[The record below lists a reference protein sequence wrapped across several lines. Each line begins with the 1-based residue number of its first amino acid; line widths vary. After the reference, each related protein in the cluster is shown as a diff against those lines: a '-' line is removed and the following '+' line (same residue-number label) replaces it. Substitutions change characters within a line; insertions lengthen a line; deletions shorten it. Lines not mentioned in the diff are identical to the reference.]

1 MRVLKNILKG
11 VAVCN
16 THGSQEVELSAVV
29 FDSRKVVSK
38 ALFVAQKGV
47 SFDGHLFI
55 EKAISLGASV
65 IVCQT
70 FPSELH
76 DAVTYVEVENSNVA
90 LAKIA
95 ANYFDNP
102 SSKLKLIGVTGTNG
116 KTTVATLM
124 YNLFQK
130 AGYKAGLLS
139 TVKIKVGTDTYKATH
154 TTPDSVA
161 INTYLAKMVDEKVTH
176 CFMEVSSHGIHQ
188 SRTEALAFDGG
199 VFTNLTHDHLDYH
212 NTFLEYRNVK
222 KKFFDQLPKEAFV
235 LVNIDDKNGE
245 VMLQNT
251 AAEKASY
258 ALKTMADFKVKI
270 LEKGLSGMLLNV
282 NQNEIWCRLIGDFNA
297 YNLAAVYG
305 SASLLGMPSEKVLC
319 GMSALQSVDGRF
331 QYEVSNGGI
340 VSIVDYAHTPD
351 ALKNVL
357 ETIITLRLGKEK
369 IITVMGCGGDRDKT
383 KRSKMGHIAA
393 ALSDQVI
400 FTSDNPRFENP
411 QIIINEIEEG
421 VQANDRKKTLA
432 IVDRKQA
439 IKTAIRFAEKG
450 DIVLVAGKGH
460 ETYQDVEGVKID
472 FDDKEVLSNVLAEF
486 EK

>member
-1 MRVLKNILKG
+1 MRVLKDMLKG

-70 FPSELH
+70 FPNELH

-432 IVDRKQA
+432 IV
-439 IKTAIRFAEKG
+439 G

>member
-1 MRVLKNILKG
+1 MRILKDILKG
-11 VAVCN
+11 VAVRN
-16 THGSQEVELSAVV
+16 RYGSQEVELSAVV

-47 SFDGHLFI
+47 SFDGHLFV
-55 EKAISLGASV
+55 EKAISSGASV
-65 IVCQT
+65 VVCQAM
-70 FPSELH
+70 PQKLN
-76 DAVTYVEVENSNVA
+76 DAVTYVEVQNSNVA

-102 SSKLKLIGVTGTNG
+102 SAKLKLIGITGTNG

-130 AGYKAGLLS
+130 SGYKAGLLS
-139 TVKIKVGTDTYKATH
+139 TVKIKVGADTYKATH

-161 INTYLAKMVDEKVTH
+161 INHYLAKMVDEQVTH

-212 NTFLEYRNVK
+212 NTFLEYRDVK
-222 KKFFDQLPKEAFV
+222 KKFFDTLSKEAFA
-235 LVNIDDKNGE
+235 LVNKDDKNGQI
-245 VMLQNT
+245 MLQNT
-251 AAEKASY
+251 LAGKASY

-305 SASLLGMPSEKVLC
+305 TASLLGLPSEKVLRA
-319 GMSALQSVDGRF
+319 MSTLENVDGRF

-351 ALKNVL
+351 ALKNIL
-357 ETIITLRLGKEK
+357 ETIAALRPGKES
-369 IITVMGCGGDRDKT
+369 IITVMGCGGNRDKT
-383 KRSKMGHIAA
+383 KRAKMGKIAA

-400 FTSDNPRFENP
+400 FTSDNPRYENP
-411 QIIINEIEEG
+411 QAIIDEIEAG
-421 VQANDRKKTLA
+421 VQSNDRKKTLA

-439 IKTAIRFAEKG
+439 IKTAIRFAEEG

-460 ETYQDVEGVKID
+460 ESYQDIEGVKIN
-472 FDDKEVLSNVLAEF
+472 FDDREVLSKVLKEF

>member
-1 MRVLKNILKG
+1 MRVLKDMLKG

-70 FPSELH
+70 FPNELH

-450 DIVLVAGKGH
+450 DIVLIAGKGH

>member
-1 MRVLKNILKG
+1 MRILKDILKG
-11 VAVCN
+11 VAVRN
-16 THGSQEVELSAVV
+16 RYGSQEVELSAVV

-47 SFDGHLFI
+47 SFDGHLFV
-55 EKAISLGASV
+55 EKAISSGASV
-65 IVCQT
+65 VVCQAM
-70 FPSELH
+70 PQKLN
-76 DAVTYVEVENSNVA
+76 DAVTYVEVQNSNVA

-102 SSKLKLIGVTGTNG
+102 SAKLKLIGITGTNG

-130 AGYKAGLLS
+130 SGYKAGLLS
-139 TVKIKVGTDTYKATH
+139 TVKIKVGADTYKATH

-161 INTYLAKMVDEKVTH
+161 INHYLAKMVDEQVTH

-212 NTFLEYRNVK
+212 NTFLEYRDVK
-222 KKFFDQLPKEAFV
+222 KKFFDTLSKEAFA
-235 LVNIDDKNGE
+235 LVNKDDKNGQI
-245 VMLQNT
+245 MLQNT
-251 AAEKASY
+251 LAGKASY

-305 SASLLGMPSEKVLC
+305 TASLLGLPSEKVLRA
-319 GMSALQSVDGRF
+319 MSTLENVDGRF

-351 ALKNVL
+351 ALKNIL
-357 ETIITLRLGKEK
+357 ETIAALRPGKES
-369 IITVMGCGGDRDKT
+369 IITVMGCGGNRDKT
-383 KRSKMGHIAA
+383 KRAKMGKIAA

-400 FTSDNPRFENP
+400 FTSDNPRYENP
-411 QIIINEIEEG
+411 QAIIDEIEAG
-421 VQANDRKKTLA
+421 VQSNDRKKTLA

-439 IKTAIRFAEKG
+439 IKTAIRFAEEG

-460 ETYQDVEGVKID
+460 ETYQDIEGVKIN
-472 FDDKEVLSNVLAEF
+472 FDDREVLSKVLKEF

>member
-1 MRVLKNILKG
+1 MRVLKDMLKG

-222 KKFFDQLPKEAFV
+222 KNFFDQLPKEAFV

-450 DIVLVAGKGH
+450 DIVLIAGKGH

>member
-1 MRVLKNILKG
+1 MRILKDILKG
-11 VAVCN
+11 VAVRN
-16 THGSQEVELSAVV
+16 RYGSQEVELSAVV

-47 SFDGHLFI
+47 SFDGHLFV
-55 EKAISLGASV
+55 EKAISSGASV
-65 IVCQT
+65 VVCQAM
-70 FPSELH
+70 PQKLN
-76 DAVTYVEVENSNVA
+76 DAVTYVEVQNSNVA

-102 SSKLKLIGVTGTNG
+102 SAKLKLIGITGTNG

-130 AGYKAGLLS
+130 LGYKAGLLS
-139 TVKIKVGTDTYKATH
+139 TVKIKVGADTYKATH

-161 INTYLAKMVDEKVTH
+161 INHYLAKMVDEQVTH

-188 SRTEALAFDGG
+188 SRTEALEFDGG

-212 NTFLEYRNVK
+212 NTFLEYRDVK
-222 KKFFDQLPKEAFV
+222 KKFFDTLSKEAFA
-235 LVNIDDKNGE
+235 LVNKDDKNGQI
-245 VMLQNT
+245 MLQNT
-251 AAEKASY
+251 LAGKASY

-305 SASLLGMPSEKVLC
+305 TASLLGLPSEKVLRA
-319 GMSALQSVDGRF
+319 MSTLENVDGRF

-351 ALKNVL
+351 ALKNIL
-357 ETIITLRLGKEK
+357 ETIAALRPGKES
-369 IITVMGCGGDRDKT
+369 IITVMGCGGNRDKT
-383 KRSKMGHIAA
+383 KRAKMGKIAA

-400 FTSDNPRFENP
+400 FTSDNPRYENP
-411 QIIINEIEEG
+411 QAIIDEIEAG
-421 VQANDRKKTLA
+421 VQSNDRKKTLA

-439 IKTAIRFAEKG
+439 IKTAIRFAEEG

-460 ETYQDVEGVKID
+460 ESYQDIEGVKIN
-472 FDDKEVLSNVLAEF
+472 FDDREVLSKVLKEF

>member
-1 MRVLKNILKG
+1 MRILKDILKG
-11 VAVCN
+11 VAVRN
-16 THGSQEVELSAVV
+16 RYGSQEVELSAVV

-47 SFDGHLFI
+47 SFDGHLFV
-55 EKAISLGASV
+55 EKAISSGASV
-65 IVCQT
+65 VVCQAM
-70 FPSELH
+70 PQKLN
-76 DAVTYVEVENSNVA
+76 DAVTYVEVQNSNVA

-102 SSKLKLIGVTGTNG
+102 SAKLKLIGITGTNG

-130 AGYKAGLLS
+130 SGYKAGLLS
-139 TVKIKVGTDTYKATH
+139 TVKIKVGADTYKATH

-161 INTYLAKMVDEKVTH
+161 INHYLAKMVDEQVTH

-188 SRTEALAFDGG
+188 SRTEALEFDGG

-212 NTFLEYRNVK
+212 NTFLEYRDVK
-222 KKFFDQLPKEAFV
+222 KKFFDTLSKEAFA
-235 LVNIDDKNGE
+235 LVNKDDKNGQI
-245 VMLQNT
+245 MLQNT
-251 AAEKASY
+251 LAGKASY

-305 SASLLGMPSEKVLC
+305 TASLLGLPSEKVLRA
-319 GMSALQSVDGRF
+319 MSTLENVDGRF

-351 ALKNVL
+351 ALKNIL
-357 ETIITLRLGKEK
+357 ETIAALRPGKES
-369 IITVMGCGGDRDKT
+369 IITVMGCGGNRDKT
-383 KRSKMGHIAA
+383 KRAKMGKIAA

-400 FTSDNPRFENP
+400 FTSDNPRYENP
-411 QIIINEIEEG
+411 QAIIDEIEAG
-421 VQANDRKKTLA
+421 VQSNDRKKTLA

-439 IKTAIRFAEKG
+439 IKTAIRFAEEG

-460 ETYQDVEGVKID
+460 ETYQDIEGVKIN
-472 FDDKEVLSNVLAEF
+472 FDDREVLSKVLKEF

>member
-1 MRVLKNILKG
+1 MRVLKDMLKG

-70 FPSELH
+70 FPNELH
-76 DAVTYVEVENSNVA
+76 DAVTYLEVENSNVA

>member
-1 MRVLKNILKG
+1 MRILKDILKG
-11 VAVCN
+11 VAVRN
-16 THGSQEVELSAVV
+16 RYGSQEVELSAVV

-47 SFDGHLFI
+47 SFDGHLFV
-55 EKAISLGASV
+55 EKAISSGASV
-65 IVCQT
+65 VVCQAM
-70 FPSELH
+70 PQKLN
-76 DAVTYVEVENSNVA
+76 DAVTYVEVQNSNVA

-102 SSKLKLIGVTGTNG
+102 SAKLKLIGITGTNG

-130 AGYKAGLLS
+130 SGYKAGLLS
-139 TVKIKVGTDTYKATH
+139 TVKIKVGADTYKATH

-161 INTYLAKMVDEKVTH
+161 INNYLAKMVDEQVTH

-212 NTFLEYRNVK
+212 NTFLEYRDVK
-222 KKFFDQLPKEAFV
+222 KKFFDTLSKEAFA
-235 LVNIDDKNGE
+235 LVNKDDKNGQI
-245 VMLQNT
+245 MLQNT
-251 AAEKASY
+251 LAGKASY

-305 SASLLGMPSEKVLC
+305 TASLLGLPSEKVLRA
-319 GMSALQSVDGRF
+319 MSTLENVDGRF

-351 ALKNVL
+351 ALKNIL
-357 ETIITLRLGKEK
+357 ETIAALRPGKES
-369 IITVMGCGGDRDKT
+369 IITVMGCGGNRDKT
-383 KRSKMGHIAA
+383 KRAKMGKIAA

-400 FTSDNPRFENP
+400 FTSDNPRYENP
-411 QIIINEIEEG
+411 QAIIDEIEAG
-421 VQANDRKKTLA
+421 VQSNDRKKTLA

-439 IKTAIRFAEKG
+439 IKTAIRFAEEG

-460 ETYQDVEGVKID
+460 ETYQDIEGVKIN
-472 FDDKEVLSNVLAEF
+472 FDDREVLSKVLKEF

>member
-1 MRVLKNILKG
+1 MRILKDILKG

-16 THGSQEVELSAVV
+16 LHGSQEVKLSAVV
-29 FDSRKVVSK
+29 FDSRKVVK
-38 ALFVAQKGV
+38 NALFVAQKGV
-47 SFDGHLFI
+47 SFDGHLFV

-65 IVCQT
+65 IVCQAM
-70 FPSELH
+70 PEKLH
-76 DAVTYVEVENSNVA
+76 NTVTYVVVENSNVA
-90 LAKIA
+90 LAKLA

-130 AGYKAGLLS
+130 SGYKAGLLS
-139 TVKIKVGTDTYKATH
+139 TVKIKVGADTYKATH

-161 INTYLAKMVDEKVTH
+161 INTYLAKMVDEEVTH

-188 SRTEALAFDGG
+188 SRTEALEFDGG

-212 NTFLEYRNVK
+212 NTFLEYRDVK
-222 KKFFDQLPKEAFV
+222 KKFFDNLSKEAFA
-235 LVNIDDKNGE
+235 LVNKDDKNGQ

-251 AAEKASY
+251 MAEKASY

-270 LEKGLSGMLLNV
+270 VEKGLSGMLLNI

-305 SASLLGMPSEKVLC
+305 TARLLGLPSEKVLC
-319 GMSALQSVDGRF
+319 AMSALNNVDGRF
-331 QYEVSNGGI
+331 QYEVSSGGI

-357 ETIITLRLGKEK
+357 ETIIALRPGKES

-383 KRSKMGHIAA
+383 KRPKMGYIAA

-411 QIIINEIEEG
+411 QTIIDEIEEG
-421 VQANDRKKTLA
+421 VSSDNRKKTLA
-432 IVDRKQA
+432 IIDRKQA
-439 IKTAIRFAEKG
+439 IKTAIRFANKG

-460 ETYQDVEGVKID
+460 ETYQDIEGVKIN
-472 FDDKEVLSNVLAEF
+472 FDDKKVLSKVFKEF

>member
-1 MRVLKNILKG
+1 MRVLKDMLKG

-450 DIVLVAGKGH
+450 DIVLIAGKGH